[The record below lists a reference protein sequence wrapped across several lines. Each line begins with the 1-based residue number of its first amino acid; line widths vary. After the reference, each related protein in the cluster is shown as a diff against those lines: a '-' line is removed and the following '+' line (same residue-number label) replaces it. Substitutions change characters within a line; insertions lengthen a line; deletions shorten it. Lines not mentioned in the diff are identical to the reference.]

1 IKSPRPKGTKP
12 VSKKTKH
19 KAQTKTKRIHQSN
32 QPNKDNRKDKT
43 LDNNTRPKI
52 SGRETHPKKTTCR
65 ESFHL
70 ITAFEKQRQITEPT
84 VYRNPP
90 YHTGMTPEPRTSTVF
105 IELEDNRTLP
115 GNLTPTTEEHLQR
128 MYQRFW
134 GIRQLQRTRQSFGER
149 QSI

>member
-1 IKSPRPKGTKP
+1 MLISQPK
-12 VSKKTKH
+12 
-19 KAQTKTKRIHQSN
+19 
-32 QPNKDNRKDKT
+32 
-43 LDNNTRPKI
+43 
-52 SGRETHPKKTTCR
+52 ETTCR

-90 YHTGMTPEPRTSTVF
+90 YHTGITPEPRTSTVF
-105 IELEDNRTLP
+105 IELEDHRTLP

-128 MYQRFW
+128 MYRRFW
-134 GIRQLQRTRQSFGER
+134 GIRQLQRTCQSFGER